1 MLSSLTDIV
10 SPIAVSQF
18 LKAFHEKKRL
28 HIKATDPA
36 RGESLLPWQ
45 EIETMISMRSFDDM
59 HVMQNGMRLPPQL
72 YTAADM
78 SDFHDILVQGA
89 SVVLPQIQLNIPQIQ
104 WLAMAIERQ
113 MGFAVGVNAYLSFA
127 RGGAFKPHWDKHDV
141 LVVQVHGSKTWRLWE
156 REFENPIESSN
167 QAGYEISDAHSEELE
182 LSPGDALYIPRGE
195 AHAASVSAGASV
207 HLTFGLDS
215 LNGVD
220 VLQQL
225 NHAAGQDE
233 FLRADLPPQ
242 AAEAQLRD
250 YEAEL
255 KARLHRLVDALDIAK
270 FLKEDDANRPPIRH
284 ASLASTEEPSDILR
298 LTLRRRVRLP
308 DGGSSESQSVTIGG
322 AVYPLSPAS
331 IDILRQLFGNDCQS
345 RSALSAALSPL
356 HTKSAVTAGL
366 RDLLRLGFLMTD
378 RTDRTDRAV

>member
-18 LKAFHEKKRL
+18 LQAFHEKKRL
-28 HIKATDPA
+28 HIKTTDPT
-36 RGESLLPWQ
+36 RGESLLPWHD
-45 EIETMISMRSFDDM
+45 IETMISMRSFDDM
-59 HVMQNGMRLPPQL
+59 QVMQSGMPLPPQL
-72 YTAADM
+72 YTATDM
-78 SDFHDILVQGA
+78 SDFHDILAQGA
-89 SVVLPQIQLNIPQIQ
+89 SVVLRQIQLNIPQIQ
-104 WLAMAIERQ
+104 WLATAIERQ
-113 MGFAVGVNAYLSFA
+113 MGFTVGVNAYLSFS

-141 LVVQVHGSKTWRLWE
+141 LVVQLHGRKAWRLWDGK
-156 REFENPIESSN
+156 FKNPIESSSN
-167 QAGYEISDAHSEELE
+167 AKYEISDAHSEELE

-207 HLTFGLDS
+207 HLTFGLDC

-225 NHAAGQDE
+225 NHAVGQDE
-233 FLRADLPPQ
+233 FLRANLPPQ

-255 KARLHRLVDALDIAK
+255 KARLHRLVDALDIAE

-284 ASLASTEEPSDILR
+284 ASLPAAEQPSDILR

-308 DGGSSESQSVTIGG
+308 DGSSAESQPVTIGG
-322 AVYPLSPAS
+322 VAYALSPAA

-356 HTKSAVTAGL
+356 HTTSAVMAGL
-366 RDLLRLGFLMTD
+366 SELLRLGFLMTD
-378 RTDRTDRAV
+378 RTDRAV